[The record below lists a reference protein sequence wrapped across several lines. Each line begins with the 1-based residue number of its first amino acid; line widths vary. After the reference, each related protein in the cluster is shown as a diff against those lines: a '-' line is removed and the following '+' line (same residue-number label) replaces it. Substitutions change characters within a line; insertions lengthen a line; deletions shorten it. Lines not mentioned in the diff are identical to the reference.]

1 MGEIKKI
8 NKLTDK
14 RFLNFY
20 ELETVRKT
28 GHPGRYFLA
37 SRAEKIEDL
46 EIKRGKTK
54 ADGVTMFVLCGP
66 KKDKVLL
73 IHQFRWAIGNW
84 VYEFPA
90 GLVEDGEA
98 YRDAAVREVWEETG
112 MKMTPLE
119 VDPMY
124 ERPYYMTDGLTDEA
138 CACVYG
144 YCEDDTLKPQH
155 LEESEEIEVVLADR
169 DMIRRILKEERVAE
183 NAAFHLMHFLHDTED
198 PFAFL
203 KADT

>member
-14 RFLNFY
+14 KFLNFY

-28 GHPGRYFLA
+28 GRPGRYFMA
-37 SRAEKIEDL
+37 SRAENPEEL
-46 EIKRGKTK
+46 EINRGETR
-54 ADGVTMFVLCGP
+54 ADGVTMYVLCGP
-66 KKDKVLL
+66 KRDKVLL
-73 IHQFRWAIGNW
+73 IHQFRWAIGHW

-90 GLVEDGEA
+90 GLVEKGES

-112 MKMTPLE
+112 MKMTPLD
-119 VDPMY
+119 VDSMY
-124 ERPYYMTDGLTDEA
+124 ERPYYMTDGLTDEC
-138 CACVYG
+138 CAMVYG
-144 YCEDDTLKPQH
+144 ICEDDALKPQH

-169 DMIRRILKEERVAE
+169 DEVRRILREERLSE
-183 NAAFHLMHFLHDTED
+183 NAAFQLMHFLHDVED

-203 KADT
+203 DVK

>member
-20 ELETVRKT
+20 ELETVKKT
-28 GHPGRYFLA
+28 GHPGRYFMA
-37 SRAEKIEDL
+37 SRAQSVEDL
-46 EIKRGKTK
+46 EIRRGQTR
-54 ADGVTMFVLCGP
+54 ADGVAMYVLCGP
-66 KKDKVLL
+66 RKDKVLL
-73 IHQFRWAIGNW
+73 IHQFRWPIGNW

-90 GLVEDGEA
+90 GLVEPGES

-112 MKMTPLE
+112 MEMTPLD
-119 VDPMY
+119 VDPMF
-124 ERPYYMTDGLTDEA
+124 ERPYYMTDGLTDES
-138 CACVYG
+138 CAMVYG
-144 YCEDDTLKPQH
+144 YSEDDTLKKQH

-169 DMIRRILKEERVAE
+169 DEVRRLLKEERFAE
-183 NAAFHLMHFLHDTED
+183 NASVQLMHFLSDTDD

-203 KADT
+203 KKK